1 MTRSVLSLQA
11 KTALLVA
18 LATALAVPFGSQ
30 IVASVAVG
38 GVMQIVN
45 LRALERSVAALL
57 GLAQSGSALGRVLL
71 AGRWLLFLT
80 AVALVIALSSLHPI
94 ALIIGLSTSVPAV
107 LWHGLEE
114 ARLGRRREVLS

>member
-11 KTALLVA
+11 KTVLLVA
-18 LATALAVPFGSQ
+18 LAAALAAPFGSQ
-30 IVASVAVG
+30 IFASVAVG

-57 GLAQSGSALGRVLL
+57 GLAQSGSSLGRVLL

-80 AVALVIALSSLHPI
+80 AVALVIGLSSLNPI

-114 ARLGRRREVLS
+114 ARLGAAGRS